1 MEGTANNSNKKDQND
16 KAAGFSG
23 NADMPRQQSVVSGD
37 LMQMMQDSI
46 IVSIMAAQEKQF
58 NKLETL
64 MRTGIDTTNKR
75 LDSLISDLVI
85 EDEPSPAK
93 KQKLSNEQNKE
104 VVSETLVK
112 ADNNAANGSANND
125 ESTKSIEVSQNHDA
139 EQNAT
144 SSCLLCLTEN

>member
-1 MEGTANNSNKKDQND
+1 MTKLLALVEMLTCQDSN
-16 KAAGFSG
+16 
-23 NADMPRQQSVVSGD
+23 

-104 VVSETLVK
+104 VVSETSVK
-112 ADNNAANGSANND
+112 ADNNAANGSANSD
-125 ESTKSIEVSQNHDA
+125 ESTKSIEVSQTHDA

-144 SSCLLCLTEN
+144 SSYLLCLTEN